1 MVDQEVTGGRNINR
15 GMIVRGP
22 WKIKVITKGQS
33 SKLKIVWE
41 PNSPTAFCETEA
53 VLEGKLMKGRFP
65 SCFYFF
71 HLYLSFSFFFFL
83 LLLFW
88 VAHSEFLHIYVLWC
102 MLKCWMKSTV
112 MEMLCFSYLLL
123 LAKTTNIIYFCLIF
137 QCSDKLGLSLELGLF
152 AAGVMISTTDLD
164 QHTLKQ
170 VKHFFVILCLPVDY
184 VCLSNNLWSKIME
197 NSVVII
203 FV

>member
-41 PNSPTAFCETEA
+41 PNSPTAFCETEE

-71 HLYLSFSFFFFL
+71 HLYLSFSFSFFFFFSFYYYYFEL
-83 LLLFW
+83 L
-88 VAHSEFLHIYVLWC
+88 
-102 MLKCWMKSTV
+102 TV
-112 MEMLCFSYLLL
+112 NSC
-123 LAKTTNIIYFCLIF
+123 
-137 QCSDKLGLSLELGLF
+137 
-152 AAGVMISTTDLD
+152 ISM
-164 QHTLKQ
+164 
-170 VKHFFVILCLPVDY
+170 Y
-184 VCLSNNLWSKIME
+184 YGACLSAEWSQLWWRCFAFLICYFLQKPLT
-197 NSVVII
+197 
-203 FV
+203 